1 MPATRK
7 TAPRRPATAAARA
20 RAEDDERRLD
30 RVMQSLEAAQKDLT
44 AIGGSVGTGV
54 GDLRRDLSRLL
65 RDARRDVVKM
75 RRAVQRDL
83 VRLQKDLTKAATARP
98 STRSIAKPTTAKRPG
113 ARPATAKRRTAAS
126 SH

>member
-1 MPATRK
+1 MPATTK
-7 TAPRRPATAAARA
+7 TAPRPSAKVAAARV
-20 RAEDDERRLD
+20 RAEDNERQLE

-44 AIGGSVGTGV
+44 AIGGSLGTGV

-75 RRAVQRDL
+75 RRAVQRDV

-98 STRSIAKPTTAKRPG
+98 TARPAARPTTAT
-113 ARPATAKRRTAAS
+113 ARRRTAAS